1 MTAPLFSRTELRA
14 LSPSDLGDLLR
25 LTGDDNVWE
34 AAMSLGLDPTNP
46 NDRKAV
52 EAAWWAVGYEPDPY
66 SPPIGAGQAGVR
78 SDLTPVEP
86 AMPGPIDGMDD
97 AALVDLSDIEAN
109 RESGEALAL
118 MMDRSAVTGE
128 PFLAGTFAMYAT
140 PSGEVVMVTEGM
152 GMGVKKSIFP
162 RRWVRTALGLIAGE
176 GGLKMKML
184 GKIFGR

>member
-1 MTAPLFSRTELRA
+1 MSLFTRAELLA
-14 LSPSDLGDLLR
+14 LDPADLLD
-25 LTGDDNVWE
+25 LLDIADGNNVIE
-34 AAMSLGLDPTNP
+34 QAQSLGLDT
-46 NDRKAV
+46 DDGEQWAAV
-52 EAAWWAVGYEPDPY
+52 LAAYQHAHGGPEAF

-78 SDLTPVEP
+78 SDLTPIEP
-86 AMPGPIDGMDD
+86 AMPGPIDRMDD

-140 PSGEVVMVTEGM
+140 PSGDVVMVTEGM
-152 GMGVKKSIFP
+152 GMGVKKSVFP